1 MRISPFIVLT
11 FVAIGLL
18 PTIAS
23 AQRVP
28 FFSGAGTAVDP
39 EIGVVNSGEILD
51 AQVVVSGDL
60 KHVTINARASSS
72 ELLALR
78 SFTFVGAGER
88 GRQGLVGG
96 AGGGGAG
103 GRGGAIGAP
112 ARRDRSGDDNAGEA
126 DRRGRRDRDGLDDA
140 GQDQSPTDR
149 KDGAPQ
155 ANGSA
160 GVLDRPGMTLLAR
173 FGD

>member
-1 MRISPFIVLT
+1 MRISPFIVLA
-11 FVAIGLL
+11 FVATGLL

-28 FFSGAGTAVDP
+28 FFSRAGTAVDP

-78 SFTFVGAGER
+78 SFTFVGAGVR

-112 ARRDRSGDDNAGEA
+112 ARRDRRDDNAGEA
-126 DRRGRRDRDGLDDA
+126 DRRGQRDRDALDDA

-149 KDGAPQ
+149 KDGAPR

>member
-1 MRISPFIVLT
+1 MPASGARARSGHLWREDCPMRISPFIVLA
-11 FVAIGLL
+11 FFAAGLM
-18 PTIAS
+18 PAIAS

-96 AGGGGAG
+96 AGGGGRGAG
-103 GRGGAIGAP
+103 GANGAP
-112 ARRDRSGDDNAGEA
+112 PRRDRRGGDA
-126 DRRGRRDRDGLDDA
+126 D
-140 GQDQSPTDR
+140 QDQSPADQE
-149 KDGAPQ
+149 DGAPP
-155 ANGSA
+155 ASGSA

-173 FGD
+173 FRD